1 MYTTP
6 LPHTFNFKEALEP
19 KYSTKL
25 TYLE

>member
-19 KYSTKL
+19 EYSTKL
-25 TYLE
+25 THPE